1 MVYKRIRWIR
11 RRLHWLKKKEAKK
24 MTEKALNWW
33 IRDVSMWNTWI
44 NRNSTLIGI
53 LSVVTACIIGV
64 LYMFLTIE
72 GFKILSNI
80 LWSILILII
89 IYLIILIYMMLCGI
103 NAIKIL
109 LKERKVRDSLKWDYS
124 FLILYERML
133 FNFHGSLLVIL
144 NYIKKNYILYFINFP
159 VSIRLLR
166 ISNKNFTAP
175 FQYFILNTFRKIL

>member
-72 GFKILSNI
+72 GFKLLSDI
-80 LWSILILII
+80 VWSILILII

-124 FLILYERML
+124 FLIYQESQ
-133 FNFHGSLLVIL
+133 HD
-144 NYIKKNYILYFINFP
+144 FP
-159 VSIRLLR
+159 NR
-166 ISNKNFTAP
+166 
-175 FQYFILNTFRKIL
+175 LNTLHTNLFHKFGAEQINGKPKKKVKIIANYKAFQFVLTSTIKR

>member
-11 RRLHWLKKKEAKK
+11 RRLHWLKKNEAKK

-72 GFKILSNI
+72 GFKLLSDI
-80 LWSILILII
+80 VWSILILII
-89 IYLIILIYMMLCGI
+89 IYLIILIYMMICGI

-109 LKERKVRDSLKWDYS
+109 LKERKVRDSLK
-124 FLILYERML
+124 
-133 FNFHGSLLVIL
+133 
-144 NYIKKNYILYFINFP
+144 
-159 VSIRLLR
+159 
-166 ISNKNFTAP
+166 
-175 FQYFILNTFRKIL
+175 